1 MNTIDAQYANL
12 VRKILDEGT
21 DVKIGNTNRKTIFGY
36 TFDID
41 LTEGFPLLTTK
52 KVFWRG
58 IAEELIWFL
67 NGSTNVQDL
76 EKKGIYIWSEN
87 ALPNG
92 TIGDSYGK
100 QWRDWDGLDQ
110 IERCIS
116 LLKKYPKSTRN
127 VVLAWNPKQIE
138 KMALPPCHF
147 SFQALSENGKDLTL
161 IVAMRSG
168 DISLGIPFNIASY
181 ALLTHLLAKVTNMN
195 PKRLIIQL
203 SHCHIYEEHLEAIKI
218 QLDRQPYNLPAL
230 HLVSH
235 IPDNLKNLQSEWFI
249 LSDYVYHPAIPMKMI
264 KT

>member
-1 MNTIDAQYANL
+1 MNTIDAQYMNL
-12 VRKILDEGT
+12 VRKILDAGI
-21 DVKIGNTNRKTIFGY
+21 DIKIGNTNRKTIFGH

-41 LTEGFPLLTTK
+41 LTEGFPILTTK

-58 IAEELIWFL
+58 IVEELIWFL
-67 NGSTNVQDL
+67 NGSTNVKDL

-127 VVLAWNPKQIE
+127 VVLAWNPEQIE

-147 SFQALSENGKDLTL
+147 SFQTLSENGKDLTL
-161 IVAMRSG
+161 LVSLRSS
-168 DISLGIPFNIASY
+168 DIAIGSPFNVASY
-181 ALLTHLLAKVTNMN
+181 ALLTHLLANVTNMN
-195 PKRLIIQL
+195 PKRLIIQM
-203 SHCHIYEEHLEAIKI
+203 SHCHIYEEHLQAIKT
-218 QLDRQPYNLPAL
+218 QFNRRPYNLPTL
-230 HLVSH
+230 NILSD
-235 IPDNLKNLQSEWFI
+235 IPNNLKDMQSEWFT